1 MATKKNT
8 SLYLVALAFF
18 VLGLGYLVFTGFSES
33 AVYFKDVS
41 EALEMPR
48 ENLKAARLFGTVKD
62 EGIEKLGGE
71 PGVRFQ
77 LEDQHD
83 KSITMWVLYK
93 GAVPDT
99 FKPGAEVIVEGGF
112 TPAAV
117 DFQAKT
123 LMTKCPSKYEKEN
136 RG

>member
-18 VLGLGYLVFTGFSES
+18 VLGLGYLVFTAFSES

-41 EALEMPR
+41 KALEMPR

-62 EGIEKLGGE
+62 QGIEKLGGE

-83 KSITMWVLYK
+83 KSVSMWVLYK
-93 GAVPDT
+93 GAVPDA
-99 FKPGAEVIVEGGF
+99 FKAGAEVIVEGGF
-112 TPAAV
+112 TPDAP

-123 LMTKCPSKYEKEN
+123 LMTKCPAKYEKQN